1 MRVEEALDRTFGT
14 EKSATA
20 VADIFITDD
29 LDGAIA
35 LVGGDSERAAA
46 FVQRELGPIEALG
59 GRAGRLLDTLE
70 LFLKHGQRVA
80 NASAIS
86 GRHRDTVHRHL
97 REIEELLGCRIEE
110 RSADLLW
117 ALRLRAALPQ
127 RGTLRGRLTDG
138 SAAGLENPCKL
149 S

>member
-1 MRVEEALDRTFGT
+1 MRVEEAQDRAFGT
-14 EKSATA
+14 EGSATA
-20 VADIFITDD
+20 VADIYITDD

-46 FVQRELGPIEALG
+46 FVERELGPIEALG
-59 GRAGRLLDTLE
+59 GRAERLLDTLE

-117 ALRLRAALPQ
+117 ALRLRAALVAQ
-127 RGTLRGRLTDG
+127 GARRERLTAA
-138 SAAGLENPCKL
+138 STAGL
-149 S
+149 

>member
-1 MRVEEALDRTFGT
+1 VRVEEARDAAFAAGEAVTVVTRVT
-14 EKSATA
+14 EG
-20 VADIFITDD
+20 

-35 LVGGDSERAAA
+35 LIGRDRDQAAA
-46 FVQRELGPIEALG
+46 FVERELGPVEALG
-59 GRAGRLLDTLE
+59 ERAERLLETLE
-70 LFLKHGQRVA
+70 VFLKHGQRVA

-117 ALRLRAALPQ
+117 ALRLRAAFGDVERQ
-127 RGTLRGRLTDG
+127 RRTFG
-138 SAAGLENPCKL
+138 
-149 S
+149 